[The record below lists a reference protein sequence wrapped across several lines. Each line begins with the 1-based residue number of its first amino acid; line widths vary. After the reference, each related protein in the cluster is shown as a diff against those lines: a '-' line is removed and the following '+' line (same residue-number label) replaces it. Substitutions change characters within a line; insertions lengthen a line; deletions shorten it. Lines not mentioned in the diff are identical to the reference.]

1 MSEQQTVNYANAL
14 LDAVKDVKE
23 FKQAKDEKTN

>member
-1 MSEQQTVNYANAL
+1 MSEQAALNYGQTL

-23 FKQAKDEKTN
+23 FKQAKNN